1 MKNIEEALHMADK
14 ENNGITIFN
23 VPDEPKFIRT
33 PRKSLLG
40 FAGAMALVL
49 GALSGLSFG
58 TSIGGLMLI
67 FMAPLWMVVIF
78 MIIKFLS
85 VWHAYKYSRI
95 MLLAIY
101 LIVCIIVPLVM
112 FILQRA

>member
-1 MKNIEEALHMADK
+1 MAEKEGNNI
-14 ENNGITIFN
+14 TVFN

-33 PRKSLLG
+33 PRKSLFG
-40 FAGAMALVL
+40 FAGAMALVV

-85 VWHAYKYSRI
+85 VWHAYKYSRL
-95 MLLAIY
+95 MLLGVY
-101 LIVCIIVPLVM
+101 LIISIIVPVLM
-112 FILQRA
+112 FVLQKI